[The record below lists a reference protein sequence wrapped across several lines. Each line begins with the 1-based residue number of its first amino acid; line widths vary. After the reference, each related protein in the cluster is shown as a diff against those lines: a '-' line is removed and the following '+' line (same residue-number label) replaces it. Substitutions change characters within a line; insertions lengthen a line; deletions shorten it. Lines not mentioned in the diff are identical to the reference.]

1 MIASHVRLFGNGGC
15 TRLGSATRCWRRL
28 RAAHAR
34 SVTVA
39 SWQQLAARWDGA
51 LLQPSAFPSTAP
63 CRSRQ
68 FYACHSIRCYTD
80 SARTAV
86 SQRANRVPSK
96 MVRTRIR
103 IRIRR
108 RASNRETPPV
118 YTVYKYLYKLGLLAS
133 GGGRERSGEA
143 RAASLRG
150 APHRSRTPPGAS
162 STRCQTG
169 NPRWIGSSRAPRAR
183 LVCSDTRLI
192 ISRRNC
198 HRSVSLCKILRPS
211 ASLRARP

>member
-1 MIASHVRLFGNGGC
+1 MVAPRDAGVVFAPL
-15 TRLGSATRCWRRL
+15 TR
-28 RAAHAR
+28 
-34 SVTVA
+34 
-39 SWQQLAARWDGA
+39 
-51 LLQPSAFPSTAP
+51 
-63 CRSRQ
+63 
-68 FYACHSIRCYTD
+68 
-80 SARTAV
+80 AV
-86 SQRANRVPSK
+86 SQWPVGSSWQRGGTEHCFSQVPFPAQPLAAAASSTLATPFAATLTRRAPPSASARIEFQ
-96 MVRTRIR
+96 VRWFEREYEYEYVEEA
-103 IRIRR
+103 R
-108 RASNRETPPV
+108 RASNRETPSV